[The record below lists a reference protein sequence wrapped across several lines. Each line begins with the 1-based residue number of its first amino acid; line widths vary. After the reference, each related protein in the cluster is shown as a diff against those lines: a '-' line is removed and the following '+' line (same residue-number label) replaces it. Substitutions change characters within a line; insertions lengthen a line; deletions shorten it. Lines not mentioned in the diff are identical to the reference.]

1 LLIRKVLMAVV
12 DFRDVVQSTW
22 HPIAS
27 SSAEVPDAEVG
38 LMANHKE
45 RPYQV
50 IATTLHPSDIV
61 EADRIAEML
70 KSEGWP
76 RATRSMVLRE
86 AMALLRE
93 DLQDKTPD
101 EVFRYF
107 IEHRGRRMGS
117 RPR

>member
-1 LLIRKVLMAVV
+1 
-12 DFRDVVQSTW
+12 VVQSTW
-22 HPIAS
+22 HPLAS
-27 SSAEVPDAEVG
+27 VSAELQNAEVG
-38 LMANHKE
+38 LMASQKD

-50 IATTLHPSDIV
+50 IATTLYPSDIV
-61 EADRIAEML
+61 EADRIAEIL
-70 KSEGWP
+70 KREGWP

-107 IEHRGRRMGS
+107 IEHRGRRMGN